1 MFKKAKKL
9 NKMISSLF
17 IVALFGFF
25 ACTMHIFPSHNEIT
39 ESGKVAHHHDAEQN
53 KMDCVDHST
62 MISNSSKNDNFD
74 PDQLAINNSFPSF
87 TLTLLAQ
94 NQNIDN
100 QNSKNPPPKNKVSI
114 FLKNNIFLI

>member
-9 NKMISSLF
+9 NKIISSLF

-25 ACTMHIFPSHNEIT
+25 ACTMHIFPTHHDVPQSN
-39 ESGKVAHHHDAEQN
+39 KVAHHNEEKQN
-53 KMDCVDHST
+53 AIECVDYHT
-62 MISNSSKNDNFD
+62 MVFNPSKNDKFA
-74 PDQLAINNSFPSF
+74 PDQFAINNSFPSF
-87 TLTLLAQ
+87 TLILLAQ

-100 QNSKNPPPKNKVSI
+100 DNSKNPPPKNKVPI